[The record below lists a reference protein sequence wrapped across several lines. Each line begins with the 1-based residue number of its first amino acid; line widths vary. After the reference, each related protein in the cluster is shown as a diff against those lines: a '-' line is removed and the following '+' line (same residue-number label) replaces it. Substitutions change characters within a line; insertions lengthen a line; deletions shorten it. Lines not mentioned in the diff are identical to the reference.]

1 MEPFAAQYVQA
12 EQGDFIKD
20 LSPKKRS
27 LGYVT
32 LIYKEVNTM
41 YVQFPKTGRIDWVEW
56 TNRGRYKV
64 IK

>member
-32 LIYKEVNTM
+32 LIDREVNTM
-41 YVQFPKTGRIDWVEW
+41 YVNFPKTGSIDWIEW
-56 TNRGRYKV
+56 VNRGHYKV

>member
-1 MEPFAAQYVQA
+1 MDPFAAQYVQA

-32 LIYKEVNTM
+32 LIDREVNTM
-41 YVQFPKTGRIDWVEW
+41 YVNFPKTGRIDWVEW
-56 TNRGRYKV
+56 TNRGHYKV